1 MSQEHP
7 AQPHQP
13 RQGPYE
19 QQQGPYGQ
27 QQGPYG
33 APPPQQAPVQQQ
45 SAPRQEW
52 APPPQQNLAPAP
64 QHDQHASQHDQQ
76 APQLDQQGQH
86 DQQLVPAAELEA
98 PVQAGGAS
106 PRIDVE
112 EKKAF
117 AMNGFLAWVIIALL
131 WIAAIGLGVLT
142 VVNGDGIP
150 IPSIIMVLIALVMGT
165 SVTVVQPGQAK
176 VLQFFGRYVGTVR
189 RTGLVLT
196 VPWTSKKNISTKI
209 ENFETNE
216 LKVNDADGN
225 PVNIAAIVVWQVSDT
240 AKASFSVEQ
249 YHRFVA
255 IQSEAALRHVA
266 SQYPYDNA
274 PDGEPT
280 LRESTEVVA
289 AKIADEVNARVHLAG
304 VSIIETRISTLAYAP
319 EIAHAMLQR
328 QQATAVIAAREKIL
342 EGAVGMVNGALRQLE
357 STIPMDDHHRAE
369 MVSNLLV
376 VLTSDGRVTPTI
388 NAGSSM
394 PREHRQ
400 E

>member
-1 MSQEHP
+1 MSHDQ
-7 AQPHQP
+7 QP
-13 RQGPYE
+13 GPYE
-19 QQQGPYGQ
+19 SSSAAEGQQGPYGPPDPTPEQRPGRAQQPDRAQ
-27 QQGPYG
+27 QQ
-33 APPPQQAPVQQQ
+33 
-45 SAPRQEW
+45 W
-52 APPPQQNLAPAP
+52 APPPQPNL
-64 QHDQHASQHDQQ
+64 Q
-76 APQLDQQGQH
+76 APTQQMPPNLQAGPSQ
-86 DQQLVPAAELEA
+86 QQLVPADDDLEA
-98 PVQAGGAS
+98 PVQPGGAA

-112 EKKAF
+112 EHKAF
-117 AMNGFLAWVIIALL
+117 AMNGFVAWVIIALL

-142 VVNGDGIP
+142 VINGSIP
-150 IPSIIMVLIALVMGT
+150 IPSIVMIVVALVLGT

-176 VLQFFGRYVGTVR
+176 VLQFFGRYIGTVR

-196 VPWTSKKNISTKI
+196 VPWTSKTNISTKI

-240 AKASFSVEQ
+240 AKATFSVEQ

-255 IQSEAALRHVA
+255 IQAEAALRHVA
-266 SQYPYDNA
+266 SKYPYDNA
-274 PDGEPT
+274 PEGEPT
-280 LRESTEVVA
+280 LRESTDVVA

-357 STIPMDDHHRAE
+357 SSIPMDDHHRAE

-376 VLTSDGRVTPTI
+376 VLTSDGRVTPVI

-394 PREHRQ
+394 PREHRS
-400 E
+400 ES